1 MTYTIHKPTTKR
13 LFRGE
18 PGFNMVDGVKV
29 VPRAEIVVLKECPT
43 NMVDM
48 LNYAIAKGYIQPVA
62 NVRDEELVW
71 EKLTDNS

>member
-1 MTYTIHKPTTKR
+1 MTYTFHQPTTRR

-18 PGFNMVDGVKV
+18 PGFHMQDGVKL

-48 LNYAIAKGYIQPVA
+48 INYAIAKGYIQPVA

-71 EKLTDNS
+71 DKLTS

>member
-1 MTYTIHKPTTKR
+1 MSYKTHEPTTRR

-18 PGFNMVDGVKV
+18 PGFHMTDGVKL

-48 LNYAIAKGYIQPVA
+48 INYAIAKGYIQPVA

-71 EKLTDNS
+71 EKLAK